1 MRTRRC
7 SWFGPVWVLGLL
19 LGGSCGSELDTSELT
34 ARLVVGEGSPL
45 GTAAD
50 AECAAEAASDEV
62 AASDLDGEVGDE
74 TLAALGEGIAACV
87 PVDDFLADYLADT
100 TAAEPACVLEQE
112 PDFAH
117 RVLAGAA
124 LDADPMLHESF
135 YEGIFDAEAV
145 CL

>member
-1 MRTRRC
+1 M
-7 SWFGPVWVLGLL
+7 LGLL
-19 LGGSCGSELDTSELT
+19 LGGSCGAEPDTSEFT
-34 ARLVVGEGSPL
+34 ARLLVGEGSPL

-50 AECAAEAASDEV
+50 AECAAQAASDEV
-62 AASDLDGEVGDE
+62 TAGDLDGEVGDE

-87 PVDDFLADYLADT
+87 PVDDFLADYLADA
-100 TAAEPACVLEQE
+100 TAAEAVCVREQE

-135 YEGIFDAEAV
+135 YEGVFDAETA